1 MNEFLVIQIKKVFL
15 LTNLINKK
23 RLESFRTPAPVM
35 KYLIYSTTIFLVATL
50 SPAIILKK

>member
-23 RLESFRTPAPVM
+23 RLESFRTPAQVM